1 MRDLPNL
8 QDGRNYGGWN
18 EMDST
23 LSTDCDSQT
32 ATTRPKNSSGSLGKA
47 GRSAPKSKGRSRSGR
62 AADDTRPA
70 GWKPA
75 GSEVG
80 LSILQAGFDQALD
93 EGLTA
98 RLGHLPPSGEILHH
112 RILIEIWGAAIC
124 PNCQAW
130 TGQTICPACRN
141 QIG

>member
-1 MRDLPNL
+1 
-8 QDGRNYGGWN
+8 
-18 EMDST
+18 MDSI
-23 LSTDCDSQT
+23 SNIDSDSQT
-32 ATTRPKNSSGSLGKA
+32 PKTRPKKSSASRGKA
-47 GRSAPKSKGRSRSGR
+47 GRSAPKSKGRSGR
-62 AADDTRPA
+62 GQAGDDMRPA

-93 EGLTA
+93 EGLKAKVAHMPQVPRGTGA
-98 RLGHLPPSGEILHH
+98 ILPH
-112 RILIEIWGAAIC
+112 RILIEVWGAIIC

-130 TGQTICPACRN
+130 TEQPTCPACGN